1 MWDFY
6 SDTIFAAIIV
16 CFLTSI
22 YLFARRDEG
31 ERSRIFLSVIIFY
44 SVLNYVPRYWAATH
58 GQVPMLVVSVPVL
71 LLALFMI
78 TSYIIYPIEVVS
90 PGWLNFKHIV
100 LLYTP
105 VGVLY
110 GIWLITLWCGV
121 KYTDFSSLQEMLPY
135 ITDFNVWFRFIL
147 CLLILC
153 PVFFIFFV
161 PYTKK
166 YCNVDNRWK
175 WIYMIIFS
183 INTIAFLWILWDRS
197 LISSTLYYYISVGC
211 SLLIAYRELSTRFIR
226 NPMSENPF
234 PEMPSKVFEETLYN
248 SSEVDTLY
256 DELENNNSELFSRL
270 DEYMKKNAAWRDP
283 ELTLNNLS
291 SIMNTN
297 RTSLSLAIQKSEY
310 GNYTSY
316 INKLRID
323 DFVYCVT
330 SNCSGNFQQA
340 FYDAGFR
347 SRATALRNFRQ
358 ITGMTPTEY
367 FMKMRT
373 ED

>member
-16 CFLTSI
+16 CFLTAI

-31 ERSRIFLSVIIFY
+31 ERSRIFLSVIIFF

-78 TSYIIYPIEVVS
+78 TSYIIYPLEVVS
-90 PGWLNFKHIV
+90 PGWLNFKNIV

-105 VGVLY
+105 VGALY
-110 GIWLITLWCGV
+110 VIWQITLWCGV
-121 KYTDFSSLQEMLPY
+121 NYTDFSSLQEMLPY
-135 ITDFNVWFRFIL
+135 ITDFDVWFRFIL

-226 NPMSENPF
+226 NPMSESPF
-234 PEMPSKVFEETLYN
+234 PEMPSKVFEEIPCD
-248 SSEVDTLY
+248 SGEVDTPY

-283 ELTLNNLS
+283 ELTLNKIS

-310 GNYTSY
+310 GNYTTY
-316 INKLRID
+316 INKLRFD

-367 FMKMRT
+367 FITMRT

>member
-1 MWDFY
+1 
-6 SDTIFAAIIV
+6 
-16 CFLTSI
+16 
-22 YLFARRDEG
+22 
-31 ERSRIFLSVIIFY
+31 
-44 SVLNYVPRYWAATH
+44 
-58 GQVPMLVVSVPVL
+58 
-71 LLALFMI
+71 
-78 TSYIIYPIEVVS
+78 
-90 PGWLNFKHIV
+90 
-100 LLYTP
+100 
-105 VGVLY
+105 
-110 GIWLITLWCGV
+110 
-121 KYTDFSSLQEMLPY
+121 
-135 ITDFNVWFRFIL
+135 
-147 CLLILC
+147 
-153 PVFFIFFV
+153 
-161 PYTKK
+161 
-166 YCNVDNRWK
+166 
-175 WIYMIIFS
+175 MIIFS

-256 DELENNNSELFSRL
+256 DEPENNNSELFSRL

-310 GNYTSY
+310 GNYTTY
-316 INKLRID
+316 INKLRFD

>member
-16 CFLTSI
+16 CFLTAI

-31 ERSRIFLSVIIFY
+31 ERSRIFLSVIIFF

-78 TSYIIYPIEVVS
+78 TSYIIYPLEVVS
-90 PGWLNFKHIV
+90 PGWLNFKNIV

-105 VGVLY
+105 VGALY
-110 GIWLITLWCGV
+110 VIWQITLWCGV
-121 KYTDFSSLQEMLPY
+121 NYTDFSSLQEMLPY
-135 ITDFNVWFRFIL
+135 ITDFDVWFRFIL

-211 SLLIAYRELSTRFIR
+211 SLVIAYRELSTRFIR
-226 NPMSENPF
+226 NPISESPF
-234 PEMPSKVFEETLYN
+234 PEIPSKVFEEVSYS

-256 DELENNNSELFSRL
+256 DEQENSNSELFSRL

-283 ELTLNNLS
+283 ELTLNKLS
-291 SIMNTN
+291 SMMNTN
-297 RTSLSLAIQKSEY
+297 RTSLSLAIQKSEH
-310 GNYTSY
+310 GNYTTY
-316 INKLRID
+316 INKLRFD

-340 FYDAGFR
+340 FYDVGFR

-367 FMKMRT
+367 FMKMGT